1 MRVFIAGS
9 PLESL
14 TWRKEIAKVRIKF
27 RDGTDEETKTAFLA
41 DLKRSV
47 EKEIANGILPTKSN

>member
-27 RDGTDEETKTAFLA
+27 RDGTDEETQRNFLK
-41 DLKRSV
+41 DL
-47 EKEIANGILPTKSN
+47 EKSTKEALDKLVG